1 ALLMACS
8 ATSTASAPDDH
19 GTLFAT
25 ATGSATPAPGTC
37 VPPDVLFALDR
48 TLTMHRTPEGLVPDD
63 TPAGHA
69 TSKWS
74 LAIRAIQH
82 VVAPPRD
89 QGLRFGLELWPKQ
102 SSGCITLG
110 QRIQGMTGANPKCE
124 GPEVLVAPDVGT
136 GPAITGTLDPDATPI
151 CASTPTGSA

>member
-1 ALLMACS
+1 
-8 ATSTASAPDDH
+8 
-19 GTLFAT
+19 
-25 ATGSATPAPGTC
+25 
-37 VPPDVLFALDR
+37 
-48 TLTMHRTPEGLVPDD
+48 
-63 TPAGHA
+63 
-69 TSKWS
+69 KWS

-151 CASTPTGSA
+151 CASPPTGSALLGAETELVARSAAGKRQFVVLVTDGADWDDSCPTPDPRTVVDRLSADGISTLVVGFSAEAQL